1 MDQQQQQQHQRYRL
15 LYRLDAGGMAEVY
28 VAESVSMTGGFT
40 KKIAIKRILPKLV
53 KEPRFV
59 RMFLDE
65 ARLSLRFNHAN
76 IVSVLDIGESDSTY
90 FIVMEF
96 VEGTNIKQLLEHQT
110 KLGRLMPVPL
120 VVWML
125 TQILSGLQYAHD
137 LCDHDT
143 GKHFGIVHR
152 DISPPNIL
160 ISWNGEVKLT
170 DFGLAKATT
179 QLESTDPGV
188 VKGKYAYLSPEAAHL
203 KAVDHRA
210 DIFSVGILAFEM
222 LTGRR
227 LFKGKNDYETIAFVR
242 QATVPSLR
250 RYNPRVPERL
260 EGIVRKALAR
270 NIEDRY
276 QTADE
281 FAEDLLSWLFSAQQK
296 VSSRDLIRYIRDFQA
311 AKEAEDRLRE
321 AESQKE
327 RSPGGGNLI
336 ISLIQEEM
344 LNFRSLGAT
353 GEEQGGPIG
362 SKPIV
367 ADVPTPRPADPSRP
381 LDIGD
386 FGEAAKPP
394 SSQSNVPTLSA
405 LLQDADTSNSDATP
419 VASPSQSQSQATKS
433 MRVRAKPPVPTGDD
447 SNPLVKVIVVMAI
460 LIVLLLIYVFTST

>member
-1 MDQQQQQQHQRYRL
+1 MDQQPYQRYRL
-15 LYRLDAGGMAEVY
+15 LYKLDAGGMAEVY

-96 VEGTNIKQLLEHQT
+96 VEGTNIKQLLEHQA
-110 KLGRLMPVPL
+110 KRGGQMPVQL
-120 VVWML
+120 VVWII

-137 LCDHDT
+137 LRDTDT

-160 ISWNGEVKLT
+160 LSWNGEVKLT

-203 KAVDHRA
+203 KEVDHRA

-260 EGIVRKALAR
+260 EAIIRKALAK
-270 NIEDRY
+270 NIDDRY
-276 QTADE
+276 QTADA
-281 FAEDLLSWLFSAQQK
+281 FAEDLLNWLFSAGTK

-321 AESQKE
+321 SESQKE

-344 LNFRSLGAT
+344 LNFRSLGST
-353 GEEQGGPIG
+353 GEDQGPVG
-362 SKPIV
+362 SKPLLAD

-381 LDIGD
+381 LDIGE
-386 FGEAAKPP
+386 FAGGTAKPP
-394 SSQSNVPTLSA
+394 SQADVPTLSA
-405 LLQDADTSNSDATP
+405 LLHDADTSNSDATP
-419 VASPSQSQSQATKS
+419 VANPSQSQSQAAKPQGG
-433 MRVRAKPPVPTGDD
+433 RAKPPVPTGNEQ
-447 SNPLVKVIVVMAI
+447 NPLIKVIVVMAI
-460 LIVLLLIYVFTST
+460 LIVLLLIYAVTAT